1 MASKEFKSIDR
12 DIRDH
17 EWDNNDFDLG
27 FTDSTCPFKSIISEI
42 EEPGKGYTFALNHGP
57 RIDRLIARK
66 WNIVDPSRLANRQ
79 TFTMEKRD
87 PEARQCI
94 TTGDTVL
101 LERDIRYSEK
111 EDGHLHKKNIDV
123 MRTAMD
129 PIKKTTVHD
138 YLTPFRNRI
147 V

>member
-1 MASKEFKSIDR
+1 MATKEFKSVDR
-12 DIRDH
+12 DIREH
-17 EWDNNDFDLG
+17 EWDKDDFDLG
-27 FTDSTCPFKSIISEI
+27 FTDSTCPFDIILDEVRI
-42 EEPGKGYTFALNHGP
+42 PGMDYLFALNHGP
-57 RIDRLIARK
+57 RLDRLIARK
-66 WNIVDPSRLANRQ
+66 WQIVEPSRLANRQ

-101 LERDIRYSEK
+101 MERDIRYSER
-111 EDGHLHKKNIDV
+111 EDEHLHKKNIEV

-138 YLTPFRNRI
+138 YLTPFRNR